1 MQSGARPYTYIRSGK
16 EHSKSLTKGIIDLE
30 INEWEKVPINSQIHS
45 IDLESN
51 KLRGRKHS
59 EFHSNDL
66 EFNKNPLTKLSNPHN

>member
-30 INEWEKVPINSQIHS
+30 INEWEKVPLNSQIHS

-66 EFNKNPLTKLSNPHN
+66 EIKKNPLNFFENNMS